1 MQHGLRVTVLERQRH
16 AASSSTELGVVV
28 NASDEHVRT
37 VGVIDAVDAGEY
49 RLAVD
54 LVCELVHAPR

>member
-1 MQHGLRVTVLERQRH
+1 MLERQRH

-37 VGVIDAVDAGEY
+37 VDTIGTVDASESW
-49 RLAVD
+49 LAGD
-54 LVCELVHAPR
+54 LVFEHVLAPP